1 MSKRYNKVNG
11 KTGKKAKK
19 QANLPTLVYSGWLF
33 LVYFWFY
40 LFFWGWN
47 SNPKIV
53 RQTTRKNPK
62 KPKRTKKTQKNSK
75 TCFQFQVLAKTN
87 VKKPMSKN
95 QCQKKQKKTK
105 KPVSNFE
112 LDRKKQKKSQ
122 YQFTDFASATGEHPS
137 NLNLKHLI

>member
-62 KPKRTKKTQKNSK
+62 KPKRTKKTQKTQKPVFNFK
-75 TCFQFQVLAKTN
+75 CWP
-87 VKKPMSKN
+87 KPMSKN
-95 QCQKKQKKTK
+95 QCQKINARKNKKKLKNRFPISNWTEKNK
-105 KPVSNFE
+105 KRANTNLPIS
-112 LDRKKQKKSQ
+112 LQRL
-122 YQFTDFASATGEHPS
+122 ASTPPI
-137 NLNLKHLI
+137 LT